1 MCVSALCMRTSS
13 PKKSSANGLSSSSIT
28 PSLGLVLLLWVAGLG
43 AAMQFAKIAVP
54 FTQVQALYPNTGSE
68 LGLLVSIIGFL
79 GIGLGL
85 FAGMI
90 VAHHGFRRLLIFAMV
105 LGAMMSLYQATLPS
119 FELMLV
125 SRLIEGA
132 SHLIIVVAAPT
143 LLAQASSDR
152 YRGLAMTLWST
163 FFGVA
168 FALIAW
174 FGLPFINSYGLAGL
188 FLAHGIFMS
197 LVAIMLAI
205 WIPVQMLNRHDKLHL
220 NFNTILG
227 ENLRAYGS
235 PNIAAPALGWVF
247 YTLTFVSMLT
257 LLPGLVPEQDRIF
270 VAGAMPLA
278 SIGVS
283 LTFGAL
289 ILPRM
294 SAVSAIIFGFALS
307 LVVLCILW
315 LSPDKTWPAIALL
328 GALGIVQA
336 ASFAAIPELNS
347 DSHAQSRANGAMAQM
362 GNLGN
367 TLGTPVLLVT
377 LGTFGLSGAIGG
389 IMFCFIAAIGVHV
402 MLRRRRL
409 ANGQN

>member
-1 MCVSALCMRTSS
+1 MNTSS
-13 PKKSSANGLSSSSIT
+13 PDKSSHDKSSPSSIR

-54 FTQVQALYPNTGSE
+54 FTQVQALYPSAGSE

-85 FAGMI
+85 FAGLI
-90 VAHHGFRRLLIFAMV
+90 VARHGFRRLLIFALT
-105 LGAMMSLYQATLPS
+105 LGAAMSFYQSTLPP

-143 LLAQASSDR
+143 LLAQASSNH
-152 YRGLAMTLWST
+152 YRSLAMTLWST

-168 FALIAW
+168 FALTAW
-174 FGLPFINSYGLAGL
+174 FGLPLINNFGLAGL
-188 FLAHGIFMS
+188 FLTHGIFMS
-197 LVAIMLAI
+197 CIAIMLAI
-205 WIPVQMLNRHDKLHL
+205 WIPVQPLKKHDRLHM
-220 NFNTILG
+220 NFNTIFH
-227 ENLRAYGS
+227 EHIRAYSS
-235 PNIAAPALGWVF
+235 PNVAAPALGWVF

-257 LLPGLVPEQDRIF
+257 LLPGMVAEQDRIF

-278 SIGVS
+278 SIAVS
-283 LTFGAL
+283 LTCGAF

-294 SAVSAIIFGFALS
+294 SAVRAIILGFVLS
-307 LVVLCILW
+307 LIVLIILW
-315 LSPDKTWPAIALL
+315 LSPDRTWPAIALL
-328 GALGIVQA
+328 GTLGIVQA

-347 DSHAQSRANGAMAQM
+347 DSEAQSRANGAMAQM

-367 TLGTPVLLVT
+367 TLGTPMALIIFAS
-377 LGTFGLSGAIGG
+377 FGFSGVMGG
-389 IMFCFIAAIGVHV
+389 IALCFIAAIGVHV
-402 MLRRRRL
+402 MLKRRRNHMRDKP
-409 ANGQN
+409 